1 METFFKRDDTLPAL
15 KRLRQEH
22 YWEQTGIDRGIDMN
36 NQNLLSTWRNYPDFR
51 LLWISSLSTY
61 IGRWME
67 TAVGAWLVL
76 QLTDSA
82 FLVGVLG
89 ACRFAPMLLGP
100 FCGAISDRYHRR
112 QILLAVQGMYGTAS
126 FFVVVLFLTAYLE
139 SWHLFAYVLI
149 GGICHTLDFSTRYA
163 AAADIVERRHLTAA
177 ISLLVLAMGS
187 TSIFGPLLGG
197 NLLEFIKPSG
207 CFIMI
212 FGFFAVSAGLL
223 FVMKIREPGKSGIR
237 NSMHKDLMDG
247 LRYVKSDPVL
257 FSLVCIAAMVN
268 LFVFPFWFALLPV
281 FARDILHT
289 TAGGYGQLMAS
300 IGLGAALGSLLA
312 GSLPESVNKGK
323 LLIANTIA
331 WPGFLII
338 FSISRLFPV
347 SAALLVLAG
356 ASQGM
361 AMALIQSMM
370 LMRAS
375 EEMRGRVIGARAF
388 AVATLPLGNLIAG
401 AGADLLGAS
410 VMLIIISSAAIMMT
424 VFLATRSPELLKGSE
439 TGN

>member
-1 METFFKRDDTLPAL
+1 MR
-15 KRLRQEH
+15 
-22 YWEQTGIDRGIDMN
+22 
-36 NQNLLSTWRNYPDFR
+36 NQNVLSTWRNYPDFR
-51 LLWISSLSTY
+51 LIWISSLSTY

-67 TAVGAWLVL
+67 TTVGAWLVL
-76 QLTDSA
+76 QMTDSA

-89 ACRFAPMLLGP
+89 ACRFAPMMLGP

-112 QILLAVQGMYGTAS
+112 RILLTAQGMYGTAS
-126 FFVVVLFLTAYLE
+126 LFVGFLFLTTFLDV
-139 SWHLFAYVLI
+139 WHLFAYVLI

-163 AAADIVERRHLTAA
+163 AAADIVKRKHLVAA

-187 TSIFGPLLGG
+187 TSVFGPLLGG
-197 NLLEFIKPSG
+197 NLLEFIKPGG
-207 CFIMI
+207 CFMMI
-212 FGFFAVSAGLL
+212 FGFFSLSFGLL
-223 FVMKIREPGKSGIR
+223 YAVKIRGTGKSDNR
-237 NSMHKDLMDG
+237 SSMRKDLMDG
-247 LRYVKSDPVL
+247 LRYVKRDPVL

-268 LFVFPFWFALLPV
+268 LFVFPFWFTLLPI
-281 FARDILHT
+281 FARDILHS
-289 TAGGYGQLMAS
+289 TASGYGQLMAS
-300 IGLGAALGSLLA
+300 IGLGAALGSLLT

-323 LLIANTIA
+323 LLIAAAIA
-331 WPGFLII
+331 WPGFLMI

-347 SAALLVLAG
+347 SVTLLVFAG

-401 AGADLLGAS
+401 SGADLLGTS
-410 VMLIIISSAAIMMT
+410 VTLVIFSSAAILMT
-424 VFLATRSPELLKGSE
+424 VFLALKSPELLKGSE
-439 TGN
+439 AGI

>member
-1 METFFKRDDTLPAL
+1 MKNESAL
-15 KRLRQEH
+15 SRCWG
-22 YWEQTGIDRGIDMN
+22 Y
-36 NQNLLSTWRNYPDFR
+36 SDFR

-89 ACRFAPMLLGP
+89 ACRFAPMMLGP

-112 QILLAVQGMYGTAS
+112 RILLVVQGAYGTAS
-126 FFVVVLFLTAYLE
+126 LFVVALFSTALLE
-139 SWHLFAYVLI
+139 TWHLFAYTLI
-149 GGICHTLDFSTRYA
+149 GGTCFALDFSTRYA
-163 AAADIVERRHLTAA
+163 AAADIVQRRHLTAA

-197 NLLEFIKPSG
+197 NLLETIKPSG
-207 CFIMI
+207 CFIMVSGFI
-212 FGFFAVSAGLL
+212 ALSFGLIYI
-223 FVMKIREPGKSGIR
+223 MKIKRPGKSDSR
-237 NSMHKDLMDG
+237 NSIRKDLMDG

-289 TAGGYGQLMAS
+289 TASGYGQLMAA
-300 IGLGAALGSLLA
+300 IGLGAALGSFLA
-312 GSLPESVNKGK
+312 GSLPESINKGK
-323 LLIANTIA
+323 LLIAAIIA
-331 WPGFLII
+331 WPGLLII
-338 FSISRLFPV
+338 FSISRLFPLSV
-347 SAALLVLAG
+347 VLLVLAG
-356 ASQGM
+356 ANQGM

-375 EEMRGRVIGARAF
+375 AEMRGRVIGARAF
-388 AVATLPLGNLIAG
+388 AVATLPVGNLIAG
-401 AGADLLGAS
+401 AGADLLGVS
-410 VMLIIISSAAIMMT
+410 VMLVIISSAAILMT
-424 VFLATRSPELLKGSE
+424 VFLALRSSELLKASE
-439 TGN
+439 TGIVRKPL

>member
-1 METFFKRDDTLPAL
+1 MN
-15 KRLRQEH
+15 
-22 YWEQTGIDRGIDMN
+22 RGIDMK
-36 NQNLLSTWRNYPDFR
+36 NQSVLSSCWGYSDFR

-82 FLVGVLG
+82 FWVGLLG

-112 QILLAVQGMYGTAS
+112 RILLAVQGAYGTAS
-126 FFVVVLFLTAYLE
+126 LFVAALFSTALLE
-139 SWHLFAYVLI
+139 TWHLFAYVLI

-163 AAADIVERRHLTAA
+163 AAADIVNRKHLVAA

-212 FGFFAVSAGLL
+212 FGFFALSFGLL
-223 FVMKIREPGKSGIR
+223 YAVKIRKAGKSGNR
-237 NSMHKDLMDG
+237 GPMHKDLMDG

-281 FARDILHT
+281 FARDILQS
-289 TAGGYGQLMAS
+289 TASGYGQLMAS

-323 LLIANTIA
+323 LLIAAIIA
-331 WPGFLII
+331 WPGFLIV

-347 SAALLVLAG
+347 SVTLLVLAG
-356 ASQGM
+356 ANQGM

-375 EEMRGRVIGARAF
+375 AEMRGRVIGARAF
-388 AVATLPLGNLIAG
+388 AVATLPIGTLIAG
-401 AGADLLGAS
+401 AGADLLGVS
-410 VMLIIISSAAIMMT
+410 VMLVIISSAAILMA
-424 VFLATRSPELLKGSE
+424 VFLALKSPELLKGSE